1 MKKLEAILPLSSAQ
15 SVVEKLR
22 ALEIDNLITTH
33 VTVFDKNSTRKMIYR
48 GFAYEDSSAS
58 RVKVEVNV
66 SDRDAEDAE
75 LLLSGDIAK

>member
-15 SVVEKLR
+15 HVVEQLR
-22 ALEIDNLITTH
+22 TLEIDNLITTN

-48 GFAYEDSSAS
+48 GFAYNDNSSS

-66 SDRDAEDAE
+66 SDSDAQHAQFLLAE
-75 LLLSGDIAK
+75 NIVK